1 MLTFITWAWRGHDP
15 KRWVKPEYINAL
27 HRMLAEHYH
36 APFRVVCFTDAPE
49 GIIPEIECKPL
60 PPFDGKLMSP
70 HGKGYPSCYR
80 RLWLFSRE
88 AAEMFPGHIVNIDVD
103 TVICDDVT
111 DMFDLSAEFIISGD
125 PDSKRFKYNGGL
137 WMLKTGTRTH
147 VWDTFDPATSPGITL
162 AAGLVGSDQAWISY
176 CLDNERV
183 WKASDGLYK
192 SRNVKPGIG
201 KIRIL
206 QTPSIVK
213 PWSPAFAVKFK
224 RYADIWRK
232 FAYPESEIK
241 VEPEHKEGTGVR
253 LRLLTTT
260 TRGRKG
266 QIIVMPSE
274 LIARE
279 LIRRGIAEAI
289 TEKAVEVEPEK
300 PVEIEQPAPKRRGRP
315 RKTDASD
322 TANAND

>member
-1 MLTFITWAWRGHDP
+1 MLTFVTWSWRGHDP
-15 KRWVKPEYINAL
+15 NRWIKPEYINAL
-27 HRMLAEHYH
+27 QRMIAEYYR
-36 APFRVVCFTDAPE
+36 APFKLVCFTDAPD
-49 GIIPEIECKPL
+49 GIMPEVDCRPL
-60 PPFDGKLMSP
+60 PDFDSKLMSP
-70 HGKGYPSCYR
+70 HGKSYPSCYR

-88 AAEMFPGHIVNIDVD
+88 AAEQLPGHIVNIDVD
-103 TVICDDVT
+103 AVICDDIT
-111 DMFDLSAEFIISGD
+111 HLFDLSADFIAWGD
-125 PDSKRFKYNGGL
+125 PDSKKLKYSGGL

-147 VWDTFDPATSPGITL
+147 VWDTFDAETSPGITL

-176 CLDNERV
+176 CLDGERV
-183 WKASDGLYK
+183 WKACDGIYRTRSL
-192 SRNVKPGIG
+192 KPGITG
-201 KIRIL
+201 VRML
-206 QTPSIVK
+206 QTPSLMK
-213 PWSPAFAVKFK
+213 PWSPSFAVKFR

-241 VEPEHKEGTGVR
+241 IEPEYKEETGMR

-260 TRGRKG
+260 TRGRRG

-279 LIRRGIAEAI
+279 LINRGIAEAI

-322 TANAND
+322 TADTND